1 MPGSKKGRR
10 GGRMTIKH
18 LGPKTYADAK
28 REKKY
33 DAMKDRMRRR
43 LEEKERKIRKNKIQG

>member
-10 GGRMTIKH
+10 GGRTTIRH
-18 LGPKTYADAK
+18 LGPKTYTDA
-28 REKKY
+28 RRQERF

-43 LEEKERKIRKNKIQG
+43 LEESKEK

>member
-43 LEEKERKIRKNKIQG
+43 LEEKREK